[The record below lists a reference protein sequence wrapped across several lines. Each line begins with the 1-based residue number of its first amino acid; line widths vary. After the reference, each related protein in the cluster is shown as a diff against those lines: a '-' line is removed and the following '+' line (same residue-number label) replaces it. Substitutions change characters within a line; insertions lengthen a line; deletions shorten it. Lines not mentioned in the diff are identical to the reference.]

1 MLGVYLYSLLTKFIL
16 KMRKDN
22 VYWMMIMA
30 LLCSVNIRVLRSQEG
45 TSGCMPVNLKCEHLI
60 APLGIDRQLPRFSW
74 FLNDDREGAKQTA
87 YKITVGKDSVALAK
101 GRKIVWQEEKKNG
114 ETMTC
119 YKGKALEPFTKY
131 YWGITVWDKNK
142 QKSRKVISSFE
153 TGMLEPS
160 NWKGSFISDGQ
171 DMESRET
178 PYFRKTIRL
187 DKDIEFA
194 RAYMV
199 AAGLYELSVNGSKVG
214 DHFLDPAFTD
224 YDKRLLY
231 VTYDV
236 TDLLSKGDNAVG
248 VILGNG
254 WYNHQPV
261 AEWSFHKAPWRSRP
275 SFCLNLHITYA
286 DGTKEVLV
294 SDKDFKVKAGPIT
307 FNAIYLAENY
317 DFRKE
322 LPGWNT
328 VSYDDSSWKNA
339 TEVVWPSANITS
351 QTMHPIRATEYCKPV
366 DLKKLNDTLYLYDF
380 GQNWSGVTTF
390 KAKGAPGTKVKIRH
404 GEQLDS
410 RRKRL
415 FDDNNTQFYQNV
427 NEPLKY
433 GVHPEDELF
442 QTDVLI
448 LDGKE
453 NEFTPRFNYKG
464 FQYVEVSSDKPLH
477 LTTEN
482 ITSHFIHT
490 DSPANGSFECSD
502 TLINRLLRATNYSYL
517 SNLVGYP
524 TDCPHR
530 EKNGWTGDAH
540 LAIET
545 GLYSFDA
552 ITLYEK
558 WMADHRDN
566 MYDGGRLRCIIPSG
580 GWGGDI
586 ADWTCSMTLIPW
598 TLYEFYGDPTCLKD
612 NYEAMKMHTDYWLN
626 KYPEGLI
633 GDYCLGDWVPH
644 KSVADKELT
653 ASIYHYK
660 NADIVSRTAKLFGFE
675 KDYVHYKV
683 AAEKIKNAINEKFL
697 NRETGMYANGY
708 QTELSMPLYWGIVPE
723 ECTQKVAE
731 QLAKRVSADKDHLD
745 VGIMGC
751 KTILN
756 ALTETG
762 NVEQAFRMVTQQDY
776 PSWGNWLRQG
786 ATTLYENWDYN
797 GLAWGYSQN
806 HIMYGEIGAWFYK
819 ALGGINVD
827 PQNPGFKNVI
837 LKPRFVK
844 ELTYVKA
851 SYNSPYGL
859 IKSAWERVGNNVI
872 YKVTVPPG
880 STATLYLEGTDTPKE
895 LVSGSYRFEI
905 NK

>member
-1 MLGVYLYSLLTKFIL
+1 MK
-16 KMRKDN
+16 KDKIIRGM
-22 VYWMMIMA
+22 VIVF
-30 LLCSVNIRVLRSQEG
+30 LCSVNICGLEAQEKAG
-45 TSGCMPVNLKCEHLI
+45 ECVPTDLKCEHLV
-60 APLGIDRQLPRFSW
+60 APLGIDRQAPRFSW
-74 FLNDDREGAKQTA
+74 HLEDSRGGAVQTA
-87 YKITVGKDSVALAK
+87 YRITVGKDSVALSK
-101 GRKIVWQEEKKNG
+101 GKKILWQEKKADG
-114 ETMTC
+114 KTMAG

-131 YWGITVWDKNK
+131 YWSVTVWDKDK
-142 QKSRKVISSFE
+142 QESRKVISSFE
-153 TGMLEPS
+153 TGMLTPS
-160 NWKGSFISDGQ
+160 NWKGRFISDGQ
-171 DMESRET
+171 DIESRET
-178 PYFRKTIRL
+178 PCFRKAIRL
-187 DKDIEFA
+187 DKNVQSA
-194 RAYMV
+194 RAYIV
-199 AAGLYELSVNGSKVG
+199 AAGLYELSINGQKVG

-261 AEWSFHKAPWRSRP
+261 AEWSFDKAPWRKRP
-275 SFCLNLHITYA
+275 SFCLNLHITYT
-286 DGTKEVLV
+286 DGTKEILA
-294 SDKDFKVKAGPIT
+294 SDESFKVKGGPIT
-307 FNAIYLAENY
+307 FNAIYVAENY

-339 TEVVWPSANITS
+339 TEVVWPGANITS

-366 DLKKLNDTLYLYDF
+366 DLKKLSDTLYLYDF

-490 DSPANGSFECSD
+490 NSPANGSFECSD

-586 ADWTCSMTLIPW
+586 ADWTCSMTIIPW

-644 KSVADKELT
+644 KSIADKELT

-675 KDYVHYKV
+675 KDYEHYKA

-697 NRETGMYANGY
+697 NRETGIYANGY

-723 ECTQKVAE
+723 DCKEKVAE
-731 QLAKRVSADKDHLD
+731 QLTKRVKTDKDHLD

-819 ALGGINVD
+819 ALAGINVD

-837 LKPRFVK
+837 LKPHFVE

-859 IKSAWERVGNNVI
+859 IKSAWERVGDKII

-880 STATLYLEGTDTPKE
+880 ATATLHLEGENTPKE
-895 LVSGSYRFEI
+895 LIAGTYKFEV